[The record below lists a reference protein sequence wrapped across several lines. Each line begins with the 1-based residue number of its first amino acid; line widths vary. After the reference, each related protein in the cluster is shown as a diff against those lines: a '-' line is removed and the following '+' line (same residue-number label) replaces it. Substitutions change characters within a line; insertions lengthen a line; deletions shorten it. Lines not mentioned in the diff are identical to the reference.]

1 MIYFLDQAQEWSSN
15 AESISPLGEYLPNYD
30 VASVLS
36 GEADQLRIARKM
48 QSILDNT
55 YVEYYDNQYADDYP

>member
-1 MIYFLDQAQEWSSN
+1 MRQWSVNGGSSN
-15 AESISPLGEYLPNYD
+15 SFEDYLSNYD

-48 QSILDNT
+48 KSILDNS
-55 YVEYYDNQYADDYP
+55 YVEYYDNQYAGEEV